1 VRILT
6 RNLSLAA
13 IALAGALALGA
24 CGNDANDA
32 SMGAMGSGN
41 GMSGQSSSNPAAAPG
56 APGDVMFAQMMI
68 PHHQQAVQMADL
80 ALNNSTASADV
91 KKLAAQIKAAQDPEI
106 AAMSS
111 WLKSWGAPQAAWM
124 DHGTAGMM
132 TDDDMTALAKANH
145 ADFDEM
151 WLTMMIQHHQGA
163 ITMGQ
168 SVLTTTDNA
177 QVTKLAQS
185 IIDGQTAEIATMKR
199 LVS

>member
-1 VRILT
+1 MRILT

-41 GMSGQSSSNPAAAPG
+41 GMSGQSSSNPAAAQG
-56 APGDVMFAQMMI
+56 AAGDVMFAQMMI

-91 KKLAAQIKAAQDPEI
+91 KRLAAQIKAAQDPEI

-132 TDDDMTALAKANH
+132 TDHDMTALAKANH